1 MDDEVSRLCRVVSN
15 AIRAGTQH
23 NSIFN
28 YYQVRAVNVAAYVA
42 ERFRVF
48 NNLNAETVPTITGS
62 SAELYIEPMLSCI
75 GDNDIMH
82 YFDHELAIPAGYP
95 PSLPRT
101 SDENI
106 ESLDVHE
113 IHDSGCGISN
123 YVYLVKSPTKT
134 MSIHRVDEH
143 TLCVTR
149 MRKRLLNCVHEHPE
163 QASGP
168 ALVHGTNEF
177 LNYSGV
183 YFKSSVSSDFVYCMH
198 CPVWPPQASEW
209 PQRPRYR
216 GWPDSATVD
225 LVVSQ
230 GCDVVPV
237 SHPCYRDDT
246 GQWRLSFSR
255 AEVILLNSWIPLQQ
269 IIYHMLRFFVK
280 TERLTGKTTTD
291 SVGDRLSNYHVKTLM
306 LWACELKHPNWWAN
320 DQVIQLCR
328 ELLYWLGVF
337 LIEAQCDHYFVQNCN
352 LLQYVNTTDRQIE
365 YAVNMLISV
374 TDVELAKW
382 FIHNYLKKY
391 AEYNCPTY
399 IQQLFHEI
407 ETSAQLESA
416 LSAVVEWRTE
426 SFRTKSYRK
435 LSLAASELSYYL
447 SGKIT
452 TRICK
457 IYNAERA
464 TTGPLHGVFVA
475 CFPEVCRRD
484 QNRSLFERR
493 DATSSCDSCWPRIWL
508 RQRLI

>member
-1 MDDEVSRLCRVVSN
+1 
-15 AIRAGTQH
+15 
-23 NSIFN
+23 
-28 YYQVRAVNVAAYVA
+28 
-42 ERFRVF
+42 
-48 NNLNAETVPTITGS
+48 
-62 SAELYIEPMLSCI
+62 
-75 GDNDIMH
+75 
-82 YFDHELAIPAGYP
+82 
-95 PSLPRT
+95 
-101 SDENI
+101 
-106 ESLDVHE
+106 
-113 IHDSGCGISN
+113 
-123 YVYLVKSPTKT
+123 

-255 AEVILLNSWIPLQQ
+255 AEVILLNSWTPLQQ

-280 TERLTGKTTTD
+280 TERLTGKATAD
-291 SVGDRLSNYHVKTLM
+291 SVGDRLSNYHIKTSM
-306 LWACELKHPNWWAN
+306 LWACELKHPNWWAE

-328 ELLYWLGVF
+328 ELLYWLGAF
-337 LIEAQCDHYFVQNCN
+337 FIEAKCDHYFVQNCN
-352 LLQYVNTTDRQIE
+352 LLHYVNMTDRQIE